1 MERNRTK
8 RRRSWKVRSRSGV
21 DDHGTERVVE
31 VVHVDNA
38 ATHSLAIGYHNAITV
53 I

>member
-1 MERNRTK
+1 MVRKRTK
-8 RRRSWKVRSRSGV
+8 RRRVGKYGSRSGV

-31 VVHVDNA
+31 VVQVDNA
-38 ATHSLAIGYHNAITV
+38 ATHSLAIRYHNAITV